1 MDYSTMRLFLSEE
14 NIKMHLE
21 YLNKQRLVYS
31 ILQKSNPQI
40 VGDNIK
46 DIFNKNLFQKD
57 KFDAINLLCD
67 IKSHEIFFN
76 SFASSVPVCKRIKK
90 YYGSVEKLIYDVY
103 VLAKNNS
110 TGFVYLCMDKKG
122 NPRIEYRREPSD
134 IFIKYEPVLALD
146 LCEHAYFKDY
156 GFNKD
161 RYLKNSLGYFD
172 LKLLDDRLISL
183 DN

>member
-46 DIFNKNLFQKD
+46 DIFNKNLSQKD

-67 IKSHEIFFN
+67 IKSHEIFFQ
-76 SFASSVPVCKRIKK
+76 FLRK
-90 YYGSVEKLIYDVY
+90 
-103 VLAKNNS
+103 
-110 TGFVYLCMDKKG
+110 
-122 NPRIEYRREPSD
+122 
-134 IFIKYEPVLALD
+134 
-146 LCEHAYFKDY
+146 
-156 GFNKD
+156 
-161 RYLKNSLGYFD
+161 
-172 LKLLDDRLISL
+172 
-183 DN
+183 